1 MVKQATELLLPARW
15 EVGQHLAIVGDT
27 GSGKSTLAAL
37 LLSTRRYLLV
47 LRTKPDTVR
56 YGAVRTETADALR
69 DGPHERLVLA
79 PKYEHQARE
88 IAHALDLV
96 WRQGGLTVYVDELF
110 YASQHLRLSP
120 FIDRLLTQGRSKGI
134 SVVTGMQRPVQVSR
148 FALSQS
154 THVLAFAQEAR
165 DAKLLGE
172 ATSKQLEGVVNGL
185 ARYEFAWY
193 DRIARSVWTG
203 NRDKLKG
210 GTVSG

>member
-1 MVKQATELLLPARW
+1 MARAKGILLPARW

-56 YGAVRTETADALR
+56 YDATTVATADAMADLS
-69 DGPHERLVLA
+69 HERIVLS

-88 IAHALDLV
+88 IARALDLV
-96 WRQGGLTVYVDELF
+96 WRQGGWTVYVDEL
-110 YASQHLRLSP
+110 YYTSQHLKLSP
-120 FIDRLLTQGRSKGI
+120 FVDRLLTQGRSKGV

-172 ATSKQLEGVVNGL
+172 ATSRAMEGAVNGL

-203 NRDKLKG
+203 NRDDLRG
-210 GTVSG
+210 DS